1 MDESRVV
8 IGIALLFGISVMVRI
23 LPAFVPFNFSER
35 TQSNIKNILP
45 VAIFVNLMVYC
56 TTLEIIHDAFP
67 AAIAIV
73 VLLALFKPL
82 GLLLSIIAAT
92 VVYVLLAQF

>member
-8 IGIALLFGISVMVRI
+8 IGIALLFGISVIVRI

-35 TQSNIKNILP
+35 TRGNIKNILP

-56 TTLEIIHDAFP
+56 ATQEIAHDAVP
-67 AAIAIV
+67 AVTALAA
-73 VLLALFKPL
+73 LLALFKPL
-82 GLLLSIIAAT
+82 GLLLSIAAAT
-92 VVYVLLAQF
+92 ALYVLLGRL

>member
-1 MDESRVV
+1 MDERVI
-8 IGIALLFGISVMVRI
+8 IGVALLFGVSVIVRI
-23 LPAFVPFNFSER
+23 LPAFVPFNFSAR

-56 TTLEIIHDAFP
+56 ATQEIVQDAVP
-67 AAIAIV
+67 AVTALA
-73 VLLALFKPL
+73 VLLALFKPM

-92 VVYVLLAQF
+92 ALYVLLAQV

>member
-1 MDESRVV
+1 MDERVV
-8 IGIALLFGISVMVRI
+8 TGIALLFGVSCIVRI
-23 LPAFVPFNFSER
+23 VPAFVPFNFSAR
-35 TQSNIKNILP
+35 TQHNIKNILP

-56 TTLEIIHDAFP
+56 AVQEITLDAFP
-67 AAIAIV
+67 AVAALV

-92 VVYVLLAQF
+92 AVYVLSGQ